1 MATPPNKKSFTK
13 IFDELTK
20 QIDVDDSVQR
30 SVPTNM
36 NFVDEGFLTKDTG
49 FVPFG
54 NSEEKLCHS
63 PYNYKKKDGTNYIIR
78 GKGTKLQVYSTL
90 DKQWSDIG
98 NSPTFTENAEF
109 GYSVYDDDLYLG
121 NAVESLYKWDGTT
134 FTEYNSAPK
143 GNVLEVFEDRMFITG
158 VIAEPLTLYYSAIG
172 DPTDWTDTAK
182 VIKPLGTDV
191 VKTVKNYYGFLM
203 VFKRESIWKISF
215 VYDQLSTSFI
225 PKFEQQSGNYGAASR
240 KSVVWVENDLWFYT
254 GDELRSIG
262 YTDQL
267 TGVFG
272 INKSVLSNQIKETLK
287 TISVDNYEKIV
298 MAYNNRRFYL
308 GVPLNTTTVDV
319 VFVSHLLYNKVW
331 TKYSGR
337 TKSKVNDFI
346 FIDNVPYTTNA
357 VFPYGLIKWEVTT
370 ADTEDINNNLILNE

>member
-1 MATPPNKKSFTK
+1 MATPPNNKNFTK
-13 IFDELTK
+13 VFDDLEK
-20 QIDVDDSVQR
+20 QVDVDDSVQR

-36 NFVDEGFLTKDTG
+36 NFIDEGFLTKDTG

-63 PYNYKKKDGTNYIIR
+63 PYNYKKKDGTNYIIL
-78 GKGTKLQVYSTL
+78 GKGTKLQVYSDL

-121 NAVESLYKWDGTT
+121 NAVESLYKWDGIT
-134 FTEYNSAPK
+134 FTEYATAPK
-143 GNVLEVFEDRMFITG
+143 GNVLEVFDDKMFITG
-158 VIAEPLTLYYSAIG
+158 VIAEPLTLYYSATT

-215 VYDQLSTSFI
+215 VYDQVSTSFI

-337 TKSKVNDFI
+337 TKCKVNDFI

-370 ADTEDINNNLILNE
+370 ADTEDINNNLVLDE